1 MHSPPAPQKPQ
12 PGKTKGEIG
21 TDCGAMYVEVT
32 GKGKDGLPSLK
43 TWSLVANRGHGP
55 YVPILP
61 AVILARKLAAGSL
74 TRIGAMPCLGLFTLQ
89 EFEAEIGEL
98 DITMCQS

>member
-1 MHSPPAPQKPQ
+1 MAK
-12 PGKTKGEIG
+12 
-21 TDCGAMYVEVT
+21 
-32 GKGKDGLPSLK
+32 
-43 TWSLVANRGHGP
+43 RGHGP

-74 TRIGAMPCLGLFTLQ
+74 TRIGAMPCLGLFTLE

-98 DITMCQS
+98 DITMGQS